1 METRNLRRGFTLIEL
16 LVVIAII
23 AILIGLLLPAVQKV
37 REAAA
42 RLQCQNN
49 LKQIGLAAMNYESTT
64 GFYPPGSF
72 GPRADGRSPGSGDFW
87 SYQHFGGLVPILP
100 YMEQDNI
107 HKLLVAAGAKM
118 DPRQTGSSW
127 WGPHWNTA
135 QYVIPNFLCP
145 SDADQQS
152 RGNCGVI
159 FWTYPTSMTIYYFPN
174 NTTLGRTNYLPVA
187 GALGK
192 SSVASWDV
200 YVGINYSQSRTKIS
214 TVTSRDGTSNT
225 MMYGEYLGD
234 RATWSMSWMGSH
246 ALPTAWGIGATPAW
260 YRFSSNHSGITNF
273 SFADGSVRTVN
284 NNVPANIYRPASGYQ
299 DGIVYDAGQL

>member
-1 METRNLRRGFTLIEL
+1 MNRQNIRKGFTLIEL

-49 LKQIGLAAMNYESTT
+49 LKQIGLAAMNFESTT
-64 GFYPPGSF
+64 GFYPPGSY
-72 GPRADGRSPGSGDFW
+72 GPRADGRSPGTGDFW
-87 SYQHFGGLVPILP
+87 NFQHFGGLVPILP
-100 YMEQDNI
+100 YIEQDNI
-107 HKLLVAAGAKM
+107 HKLLVAAGANM
-118 DPRQTGSSW
+118 DPRATGANW
-127 WGPHWNTA
+127 WGPHWATA
-135 QYVIPNFLCP
+135 QYIIPNFLCP

-159 FWTYPTSMTIYYFPN
+159 LWTYPGSMTIYYFP
-174 NTTLGRTNYLPVA
+174 TETSLGRTNYLPVA

-192 SSVASWDV
+192 TGDAGWDQ

-225 MMYGEYLGD
+225 MMYGEYLGSRTD
-234 RATWSMSWMGSH
+234 WSMAWMGSS
-246 ALPTAWGIGATPAW
+246 ALPTAWGFSANPQW
-260 YRFSSNHSGITNF
+260 YHFSSNHSGISNF
-273 SFADGSVRTVN
+273 AFADGSVRTVN
-284 NNVPANIYRPASGYQ
+284 SSVPTNVYRPASGYQ